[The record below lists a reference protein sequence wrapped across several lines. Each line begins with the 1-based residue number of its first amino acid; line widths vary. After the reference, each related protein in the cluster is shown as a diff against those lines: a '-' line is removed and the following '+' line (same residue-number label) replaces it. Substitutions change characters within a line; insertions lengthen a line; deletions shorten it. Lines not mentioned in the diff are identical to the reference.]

1 MSPSQTNTPPQRIDA
16 PREIDYGSPP
26 GDDVIALPRD
36 RITVRSLMAADLPT
50 IVAVDQRITGRT
62 RQAYYERKLV
72 EALEESAVRVSLV
85 AELDRTVA
93 GFVMARVDFGEFG
106 SPEPEAVID
115 TIGVDPRFGH
125 KGVGN
130 AMLSQLLV
138 NLAALRIERV
148 RTEVAWNQFGL
159 LSFLDR
165 LGFKPRRRLALRH
178 SL

>member
-1 MSPSQTNTPPQRIDA
+1 MSTPPRRIDA
-16 PREIDYGSPP
+16 PREIDYSNPQ
-26 GDDVIALPRD
+26 GDDVVSLSRD
-36 RITVRSLMAADLPT
+36 RIPVRSLTAADLPA
-50 IVAVDQRITGRT
+50 IIAIDKRITGRT
-62 RQAYYERKLV
+62 RRAYYERKLA

-85 AELDRTVA
+85 AEVEGAVA

-125 KGVGN
+125 RGVGN
-130 AMLSQLLV
+130 ALLSQLLA

-165 LGFKPRRRLALRH
+165 LGFKPHRRLALRH
-178 SL
+178 AL